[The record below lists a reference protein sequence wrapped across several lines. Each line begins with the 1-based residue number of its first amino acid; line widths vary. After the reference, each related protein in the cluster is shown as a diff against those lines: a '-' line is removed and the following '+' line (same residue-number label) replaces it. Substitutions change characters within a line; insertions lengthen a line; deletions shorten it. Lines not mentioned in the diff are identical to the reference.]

1 MQILAITVPI
11 FLFVAIGYYSK
22 VKGFISVDTRN
33 FLSKLTYY
41 VTFPALTFRSIMSFD
56 FASTFKLNLVVCN
69 VMVTTTVFLLTFI
82 AAFLIRNNF
91 KRGAFNMS
99 CFRSNQGYMG
109 LPVVNGFYGE
119 QAMSRAAVINGFD
132 SPTVIILSVL
142 ALGFFNG
149 SRSSSGSGGNSTATA
164 TATVIAT
171 AAIRNATAKIF
182 NFFLNPFILSAF
194 LGLLLAYYEIPVLK
208 IKILDQ
214 FLFMASNVSLPLA
227 LVLIGCSVDIKHLK
241 NNLKLVVSTAFIKLL
256 IMPVIAY
263 LMAYF
268 VFHLRGVDLGLSVI
282 VTAMPSAVSTYV
294 MAAEMETD
302 AELAATMIGF
312 TTFLSVIT
320 ISLIQFLMV
329 KMI

>member
-1 MQILAITVPI
+1 
-11 FLFVAIGYYSK
+11 
-22 VKGFISVDTRN
+22 
-33 FLSKLTYY
+33 
-41 VTFPALTFRSIMSFD
+41 
-56 FASTFKLNLVVCN
+56 
-69 VMVTTTVFLLTFI
+69 
-82 AAFLIRNNF
+82 
-91 KRGAFNMS
+91 MS

-142 ALGFFNG
+142 VLG
-149 SRSSSGSGGNSTATA
+149 
-164 TATVIAT
+164 
-171 AAIRNATAKIF
+171 IF
-182 NFFLNPFILSAF
+182 NRNGNRGTITVGQKQSGKERLICILNDAGLRFSKFFFNPFIFSAL

-241 NNLKLVVSTAFIKLL
+241 NNLKLVISTAFIKLL

-263 LMAYF
+263 LLAYF

-302 AELAATMIGF
+302 AELAATIIGF
-312 TTFLSVIT
+312 TTFLSVVS
-320 ISLIQFLMV
+320 ISLIQFALL
-329 KMI
+329 KII